1 MNPIRL
7 DFIRQKLQEIGEW
20 EETKRL
26 VQARKKGKES
36 ISIDRPWEQG
46 GKWLNNVK
54 ALDVGCGGGLLSE
67 SLARVGANVL
77 GIDASNSNV
86 EIAKTHAAKDF
97 GFNPSSSNSSNKSSS
112 LLAYRHVMAE
122 DLLAEKGPD
131 QFDIVCA
138 MEVIEHV
145 KEPRFFLQT
154 LANLV
159 KPGGHLF
166 MSTIARTPLSNFLT
180 IFMAENVLRLV
191 TPGTHR
197 HDQYINPSEL
207 VEHFQNDIFWIQKD
221 SSQPNRLQFETRGVF
236 YLPGLGKWY
245 LANRG
250 MEKYGSE
257 SSNYF
262 FWVQKPSQQMIRNN
276 CFTF

>member
-7 DFIRQKLQEIGEW
+7 DFIRHKLQEIGEW
-20 EETKRL
+20 EETKKL
-26 VQARKKGKES
+26 IQARNEGKDS
-36 ISIDRPWEQG
+36 ISSDRPWEQG
-46 GKWLNNVK
+46 GKWLSSVN

-77 GIDASNSNV
+77 GIDASSSNI
-86 EIAKTHAAKDF
+86 EIAKMHAGKDF
-97 GFNPSSSNSSNKSSS
+97 GFQSQPSS
-112 LLAYRHVMAE
+112 LAYRHVMAE
-122 DLLAEKGPD
+122 DLLAEKGPN

-154 LANLV
+154 LADLV

-166 MSTIARTPLSNFLT
+166 MSTIARTPLSKFLT

-197 HDQYINPSEL
+197 HDQYTNPSEL
-207 VEHFQNDIFWIQKD
+207 IEHFQKDISWIQKD
-221 SSQPNRLQFETRGVF
+221 SMQPNRLQFETRGAF

-262 FWVQKPSQQMIRNN
+262 FWVRKPSVN
-276 CFTF
+276 